1 MEDIK
6 VPKVTKNNNID
17 IIANKSKTPPPKVSD
32 NPDPENKAGND
43 ATKPTN
49 ETMAEDIAVT
59 IIERI
64 LPPTNSPLFIGVIR
78 TLIRVPL
85 SFSPAIAS
93 GHMDRTVEYS
103 NDTVNIG
110 KIKLMICF
118 IVLSSF
124 ETLGVIGVPCS
135 TLVV

>member
-1 MEDIK
+1 M
-6 VPKVTKNNNID
+6 D
-17 IIANKSKTPPPKVSD
+17 IIANRSKTPPPKVSD

-78 TLIRVPL
+78 TLMRVPL

-93 GHMDRTVEYS
+93 GHIDKTVE
-103 NDTVNIG
+103 
-110 KIKLMICF
+110 
-118 IVLSSF
+118 
-124 ETLGVIGVPCS
+124 
-135 TLVV
+135 